1 MKIAG
6 HNVKT
11 LNDTHTNNQLN
22 RLNIRVWLG
31 LYKSRIIFRGFDA
44 NSAQIFQRIA
54 DYSSLPCVHLLVCV
68 WVCLCVIVSVP
79 LWVKFMNMFIWYAY
93 RCVYFCTE
101 LPDRLSMEC
110 GVPHAGCKQYWNNNE
125 CMKKNN
131 TKRLNMKTN
140 TNIFIHKFTHTHTYK
155 TLTQTLTRTRNT
167 HATQTRQWRT
177 ISYALENPTPEKWP
191 YLFIIPEPTLIFNR
205 FTWFLL
211 CESFNILTLYSV
223 SFKRFE

>member
-1 MKIAG
+1 MCICLCA
-6 HNVKT
+6 
-11 LNDTHTNNQLN
+11 
-22 RLNIRVWLG
+22 
-31 LYKSRIIFRGFDA
+31 YE
-44 NSAQIFQRIA
+44 
-54 DYSSLPCVHLLVCV
+54 CVCV
-68 WVCLCVIVSVP
+68 W
-79 LWVKFMNMFIWYAY
+79 LWAFLYEWNLWTCSFDMLIGVFISAQNYPTDSQWSAASP
-93 RCVYFCTE
+93 T
-101 LPDRLSMEC
+101 LDANL
-110 GVPHAGCKQYWNNNE
+110 YWNNNE

-131 TKRLNMKTN
+131 TKRLNMKTI
-140 TNIFIHKFTHTHTYK
+140 TNIFIHKFTHTHTHTHK